1 MTDKANFEALMQTRR
16 IAARAPQC
24 YNGMIHLKERL
35 RKSGLSQA
43 KFADRIMRTR
53 ATVNNWCLARNCP
66 PAVDLPIIAE
76 ALGCSIAQLFIPPW
90 EDGVDELDE
99 EAWPQ

>member
-35 RKSGLSQA
+35 RAAKMSQA
-43 KFADRIMRTR
+43 RLAALIMRTR
-53 ATVNNWCLARNCP
+53 ATVSNWCLARNCP

-76 ALGCSIAQLFIPPW
+76 ALGCSIAQLFFPPE